1 MTACPEDRS
10 GDRSRRIWIFVAL
23 GAGAFM
29 STMGA
34 SAVNAVLPV
43 IRETFGASV
52 ATIEWVVAIFLLVV
66 SALLLT
72 FGRLGDLRGHRPIY
86 LLGFTIFLA
95 GSLLCGFA
103 GGPGRL
109 IAARAVQALGA
120 AMLFANSPGILTKAF
135 PPEARGR
142 VLGLLSTMT
151 YLGLTAGPTLGGWM
165 TERWSWRW
173 VFFIN
178 IPAGLLALAL
188 GARYIP
194 RESPP
199 EAERRFDFGGAM
211 AFMAG
216 LTALLLGLNQAHAWG
231 WPSAPTILTLLGG
244 VLILALFIWI
254 ERRVEG
260 PMLDLSLFRVRI
272 FSTATASAGL
282 NYVSIYTCLFL
293 MPFYLIQAR
302 GLSPAQAGA
311 LLTVQPLVMAVV
323 APISGSLSDRI
334 GSRLPSTLGMS
345 ILSVGDGPAR
355 AVGGCEFVPGDRDR
369 ARDRGTWY
377 GDLHLAELERTPGSG
392 AAQPAGDRGWDPRHG
407 AQLGMVLGVGSPE
420 RSSRPCWRAGPT
432 LRRPA
437 RRVHRRGRGG
447 GSRRRDFGG
456 DGASAYRTGRR
467 RSGGAPLGERAVAA
481 SRRRGPCRRFVP
493 CRINRCART
502 VHTSLGKSAM
512 RSRSILTGSLSA
524 VSPSLAGRSARRAC
538 RRRPRPTCRTHCR
551 ESRWPSSCRPRGG

>member
-334 GSRLPSTLGMS
+334 GSRLPSTLGMA
-345 ILSVGDGPAR
+345 ILSVGAVLLAR
-355 AVGGCEFVPGDRDR
+355 LEAASSFREIAIALGIVGL
-369 ARDRGTWY
+369 GT
-377 GDLHLAELERTPGSG
+377 GIFISPNSSALLG
-392 AAQPAGDRGWDPRHG
+392 AAPRNRQGIAGGILATARNV
-407 AQLGMVLGVGSPE
+407 GMVLGVGISG
-420 RSSRPCWRAGPT
+420 AIFAT
-432 LRRPA
+432 MLA
-437 RRVHRRGRGG
+437 RGADVFAALRGG
-447 GSRRRDFGG
+447 FI
-456 DGASAYRTGRR
+456 AA
-467 RSGGAPLGERAVAA
+467 AVAA
-481 SRRRGPCRRFVP
+481 ILGVAISAARGDERPD
-493 CRINRCART
+493 A
-502 VHTSLGKSAM
+502 
-512 RSRSILTGSLSA
+512 
-524 VSPSLAGRSARRAC
+524 SPA
-538 RRRPRPTCRTHCR
+538 
-551 ESRWPSSCRPRGG
+551 